1 MPTTMRRIFLASI
14 ALASLTVALYVTG
27 ARTATVLQG
36 AAPGAA
42 ALPIGILDLMKS
54 AKGLP
59 EQQYDA
65 F

>member
-1 MPTTMRRIFLASI
+1 MPATMRRIVLASI

-27 ARTATVLQG
+27 AGMTTVPQG
-36 AAPGAA
+36 AGPGLA
-42 ALPIGILDLMKS
+42 ALPISIVDLMTS